1 MAKII
6 AVCRSEKKG
15 TVKEEVKEGYLR
27 HDYGLDG
34 DAHADCGLHL
44 L

>member
-15 TVKEEVKEGYLR
+15 IRKENIG
-27 HDYGLDG
+27 
-34 DAHADCGLHL
+34 CGIFKGG
-44 L
+44 